1 MLFVVLSGAVYGVR
15 RWTSH
20 TAASHTAPAA
30 PTPMAAMPTTS
41 APTSPTSTAATPRG
55 SVTIDARRQQLIGV
69 RIVPVTRESLAQ
81 TVRAVG
87 VVRYDETRQSD
98 INLKVEGWIRDL
110 YVDST
115 GQAVEKGQPL
125 FTLYS
130 PDLVTTQQEY
140 LLALKTRDQLQQS
153 TLADARERADQ
164 LVASARQRLALWDL
178 APEDLRALEEKR
190 QVSEA
195 IVFRSPAT
203 GFVVEKS
210 AVKGLHVMAG
220 QTLYKLTDVSTVWV
234 EADVY
239 ENEVSGIRIGTMAA
253 VTIDAYPGERF
264 SGRVTYI
271 YPYLDEKTRTNK
283 VRFAFANPRGRL
295 KPGMFANVEVPVGGG
310 TGLTVPT
317 NAVLDSGTEQIVF
330 VAQGDGVFEP
340 RTVKVGRRLGD
351 SMQILDGLK
360 EGEQV
365 ATGAAFF
372 LDSESQ
378 LRASLQGYEAASGW
392 RWRPCGDDGHG
403 HHVSY
408 RARPGQGRRQPVG
421 SDRQGRGRQ
430 ADRRRG
436 RDRAVLH
443 AGHADDEH
451 AGDAERSQAVAG
463 WRRRVSGHGASDD
476 GGPMGRDRHRHA
488 RWAAPRIET
497 AARGRAVTRRRG
509 ANRHAYVSRID
520 RGGSKSGH
528 RRHRPDG
535 RWPLATPTLRRKR
548 SRRRPR

>member
-1 MLFVVLSGAVYGVR
+1 MKRALQILVALVVLLLVVSGAVYGVR
-15 RWTSH
+15 RWTSR
-20 TAASHTAPAA
+20 TSASPTAPAA
-30 PTPMAAMPTTS
+30 ATPMAAMPTTN
-41 APTSPTSTAATPRG
+41 APTSPASAAATPRG

-69 RIVPVTRESLAQ
+69 RIVPVIRESLAQ

-164 LVASARQRLALWDL
+164 LVASARQRLAAWDL
-178 APEDLRALEEKR
+178 APEDLRALEDRR
-190 QVSEA
+190 QLSEA
-195 IVFRSPAT
+195 IVFRSRAS

-210 AVKGLHVMAG
+210 AVKGLHVMPG

-239 ENEVSGIRIGTMAA
+239 ESEVSGIRVGTMAV

-264 SGRVTYI
+264 TGRATYI

-310 TGLTVPT
+310 TGLTVPA

-340 RTVKVGRRLGD
+340 RTVKIGRRLGD
-351 SMQILDGLK
+351 SMQILGGLK

-378 LRASLQGYEAASGW
+378 LRASLQGYEGAPAGGGGAAATTGTDITFHTVPDPAKVGDNQLEAIVKDAGGKPIDDADVTVQFFMPAMPTMSMPAMRSEAKLSPAGGGAYRGMGQVLMAG
-392 RWRPCGDDGHG
+392 RW
-403 HHVSY
+403 
-408 RARPGQGRRQPVG
+408 
-421 SDRQGRGRQ
+421 
-430 ADRRRG
+430 
-436 RDRAVLH
+436 
-443 AGHADDEH
+443 
-451 AGDAERSQAVAG
+451 DA
-463 WRRRVSGHGASDD
+463 
-476 GGPMGRDRHRHA
+476 
-488 RWAAPRIET
+488 T
-497 AARGRAVTRRRG
+497 VT
-509 ANRHAYVSRID
+509 VM
-520 RGGSKSGH
+520 RGGQRLGSKQLPVVA
-528 RRHRPDG
+528 R
-535 RWPLATPTLRRKR
+535 
-548 SRRRPR
+548 